1 MIVASPQ
8 IAEGRKPAGFVIT
21 GGLAPFRYLQLTPD
35 GLRRAA
41 IFLVSLGVAIM
52 ILSRNTDGAMA
63 RASGGEETASV
74 AAAVEANDTVQVRR
88 LLASGADVN
97 ATQVDGM
104 TALHW
109 AVQRSDGAMTTL
121 LLESGANVDAAN
133 MYGVRPL
140 SLACENGTADVVR
153 MLLEKKADPNAQR
166 AGGETVLMTAA
177 RTGNVEVI
185 RLLTHAGADVNARE
199 QHQQTAIMWAAA
211 EGHTDVV
218 RLLMDAGA
226 DMRAALPSG
235 WTPLFFAVREGR
247 TDTVR
252 FLIQQGLD
260 VNAAMTGSKRKQG
273 PNPLLLAVQ
282 NGHFETAVA
291 LLEAGADANA
301 QPMGQGAL
309 HAIVSVRRPVR
320 GDGDPPPVGSGKI
333 GSLEFVRLL
342 IERGGNVNLR
352 LEKGQKG
359 FADFTTTGAT
369 AFVLASQTGDLPL
382 LKLLLE
388 MGADPKIPN
397 ADGSTAMLAAAGV
410 GDLGSGLEAAGT
422 EAEAIEV
429 IQLLL
434 DQGLDINV
442 ADENG
447 ETVVHGAAYQNWPEL
462 IRFLVAKGARV
473 DVWNQP
479 NRWGWTPLIIAHGYR
494 EGNFRPDAAT
504 IRCLED
510 IMKAANVPIPED
522 PGRDV
527 EANQQ
532 SWDKKPPRKK

>member
-1 MIVASPQ
+1 MSLKYLTHKVLHSLHGFGPMQRCMFAVVMSVSAWVGASDCCF
-8 IAEGRKPAGFVIT
+8 AGS
-21 GGLAPFRYLQLTPD
+21 LQ
-35 GLRRAA
+35 A
-41 IFLVSLGVAIM
+41 
-52 ILSRNTDGAMA
+52 TDD
-63 RASGGEETASV
+63 V
-74 AAAVEANDTVQVRR
+74 AAVADAAEAEDAAEVQR
-88 LLASGADVN
+88 LLGAGADVN
-97 ATQVDGM
+97 AAQVDGM

-109 AVQRSDGAMTTL
+109 AVSRSNAAMTRTL
-121 LLESGANVDAAN
+121 LDAGADVNAAT

-140 SLACENGTADVVR
+140 SLACENGSPEIVR
-153 MLLEKKADPNAQR
+153 MLLEKKAGVEDR
-166 AGGETVLMTAA
+166 LTGGATPLMTAS
-177 RTGNVEVI
+177 RTGNAEVV
-185 RLLTHAGADVNARE
+185 RLLIDAGADVNARE

-218 RLLMDAGA
+218 RQLMDAGA
-226 DMRAALPSG
+226 DMRASLPSG

-252 FLIQQGLD
+252 FLVQQGLD
-260 VNAAMTGSKRKQG
+260 VNAPMTGEKRKRG

-301 QPMGQGAL
+301 QPTGQGAL
-309 HAIVSVRRPVR
+309 HAIVSVRRPIR
-320 GDGDPPPVGSGKI
+320 GDGDPPPVGSGKL
-333 GSLEFVRLL
+333 GSLEFVRRL
-342 IERGGNVNLR
+342 IEQGGNVDLR

-388 MGADPKIPN
+388 LGADPKIPT

-422 EAEAIEV
+422 ESEAIEV
-429 IQLLL
+429 IRLLL
-434 DQGLDINV
+434 AQGLDLNV
-442 ADENG
+442 VDDNG

-462 IRFLVAKGARV
+462 IRFLVAQGARI
-473 DVWNQP
+473 DVWNTP

-504 IRCLED
+504 IRCIED
-510 IMKAANVPIPED
+510 IMKAANVPVPED

-532 SWDKKPPRKK
+532 SWDKKPPKKK

>member
-1 MIVASPQ
+1 
-8 IAEGRKPAGFVIT
+8 
-21 GGLAPFRYLQLTPD
+21 
-35 GLRRAA
+35 
-41 IFLVSLGVAIM
+41 
-52 ILSRNTDGAMA
+52 
-63 RASGGEETASV
+63 
-74 AAAVEANDTVQVRR
+74 
-88 LLASGADVN
+88 
-97 ATQVDGM
+97 M

-109 AVQRSDGAMTTL
+109 AVSRNDEPMT
-121 LLESGANVDAAN
+121 
-133 MYGVRPL
+133 R
-140 SLACENGTADVVR
+140 
-153 MLLEKKADPNAQR
+153 
-166 AGGETVLMTAA
+166 
-177 RTGNVEVI
+177 
-185 RLLTHAGADVNARE
+185 RLLQAGADVNAVTLYGIRPLGLACE
-199 QHQQTAIMWAAA
+199 NGSPEIVRMLLDKKADAEYRIAGGVTPLMTASRTGNAEVVKLLIDAGSDVKAHEDHQQTAIMWAAA

-218 RLLMDAGA
+218 RQLMDAGA

-235 WTPLFFAVREGR
+235 WTPLFFAVREGQ

-252 FLIQQGLD
+252 FLVQQGLD
-260 VNAAMTGSKRKQG
+260 VNAPMTGVKRKRG

-301 QPMGQGAL
+301 QPTGEGAL

-333 GSLEFVRLL
+333 GSLEFVRRL

-352 LEKGQKG
+352 LEKGRSG

-369 AFVLASQTGDLPL
+369 AFVLAAQTGDLPL

-388 MGADPKIPN
+388 LGADPRIPN

-429 IQLLL
+429 IRLLMAL
-434 DQGLDINV
+434 GLDINV
-442 ADENG
+442 VDDNG
-447 ETVVHGAAYQNWPEL
+447 ETVIHGAAYQNWANL
-462 IRFLVAKGARV
+462 IRFLVTHGARAE
-473 DVWNQP
+473 VWNSS

-494 EGNFRPDAAT
+494 EGNFRPDVAT
-504 IRCLED
+504 IECLEE
-510 IMKAANVPIPED
+510 IMKAANLPIPED

-532 SWDKKPPRKK
+532 SWDKKPPKKK